1 MSSPPSNPDLRS
13 TQPAVHDEVS
23 RGYTQPNQDLTKADE
38 IHHLYYED
46 NDSFFPPAW
55 LGKDTN
61 PSERR
66 SSNDSTTSH
75 DPKD

>member
-1 MSSPPSNPDLRS
+1 MSSPPSNPHLRS
-13 TQPAVHDEVS
+13 TQPTVHDELS
-23 RGYTQPNQDLTKADE
+23 RGNDKPKQDFTKADE

-55 LGKDTN
+55 LGKDPK

-66 SSNDSTTSH
+66 SSNDSTTIH
-75 DPKD
+75 GPKD

>member
-1 MSSPPSNPDLRS
+1 MSSPSNPHVHS
-13 TQPAVHDEVS
+13 TQPAAHD
-23 RGYTQPNQDLTKADE
+23 TQPRGHNEPKQDLTKADE
-38 IHHLYYED
+38 IHHLYFED